1 MGRDVVSR
9 RMAGSH
15 MFVACTNSSSSQS
28 SHYSTH
34 WGGANSFCLH
44 RSALEE
50 DDLYKRSIVLHQ
62 WLFGYELPD
71 TIVLMTA
78 DGHIFICATQKKCDF
93 IQPAVDQDEDF
104 KIHLLLRNKQD
115 NNAEN
120 YEKLLKHHQ
129 QQQSVSR
136 GADGNATTSK
146 VGVILKERQ
155 LNKSNGGIVG
165 GFEDRLD
172 AQVEQKL
179 IELVDVS
186 PAIAL
191 VMGQKDDEEQDLMK
205 KSSVLSN
212 KVMKHG
218 FAKRLEEIIEEES
231 TITHDELAGEIDK
244 ILEDPNKI
252 NLKLPESD
260 VSPCYYPIIQS
271 GGKYDIRIS
280 AQSTADKLKPDII
293 IASLGARYKMYCS
306 NIARTFLVDPPKKVS
321 ETYELLLEMQ
331 EACLKQMRSGNQL
344 KEVYKAAVSYLQT
357 NGREDLISHLPK
369 IVGFSQ
375 GLDFRD
381 ATLSLSSKNGVTF
394 KKGMTF
400 CLSVGFQNLEL
411 SSSDREDTPEK
422 SAVSVTNLSDG
433 AAIIPRFVC
442 GLISR
447 PLQLLRP
454 GQKAQPILSSYLR
467 YGQYH

>member
-1 MGRDVVSR
+1 
-9 RMAGSH
+9 
-15 MFVACTNSSSSQS
+15 
-28 SHYSTH
+28 
-34 WGGANSFCLH
+34 
-44 RSALEE
+44 LEE

-71 TIVLMTA
+71 TIVLVTG
-78 DGHIFICATQKKCDF
+78 DGDVWICATQKKCDF
-93 IQPAVDQDEDF
+93 VKPAVGQDKDF
-104 KIHLLLRNKQD
+104 KIHLLLRNKND
-115 NNAEN
+115 NNAQN
-120 YEKLLKHHQ
+120 YETLLQHAQ
-129 QQQSVSR
+129 TPQGSGS
-136 GADGNATTSK
+136 TTTK
-146 VGVILKERQ
+146 VGLILKERP

-172 AQVEQKL
+172 ALAEEKL
-179 IELVDVS
+179 IELIDVA

-191 VMGQKDDEEQDLMK
+191 VMGQKDNDEQDLMK

-218 FAKRLEEIIEEES
+218 FAKRLEEIIEEE
-231 TITHDELAGEIDK
+231 TTLTHDELAGEIDK

-252 NLKLPESD
+252 NLKLPETD

-280 AQSTADKLKPDII
+280 AQSTTDKLRPDII

-331 EACLKQMRSGNQL
+331 EACLKQMKAGNQL
-344 KEVYKAAVSYLQT
+344 KAVYKAAVSFLQG
-357 NGREDLISHLPK
+357 NGREDLIAHLPK
-369 IVGFSQ
+369 ILGFSQ

-381 ATLSLSSKNGVTF
+381 STLSLSSKNGITF

-400 CLSVGFQNLEL
+400 CLAVGFQNLEL
-411 SSSDREDTPEK
+411 SSSDKEDTPEK
-422 SAVSVTNLSDG
+422 SAVG
-433 AAIIPRFVC
+433 YWGRF
-442 GLISR
+442 
-447 PLQLLRP
+447 
-454 GQKAQPILSSYLR
+454 
-467 YGQYH
+467 

>member
-1 MGRDVVSR
+1 
-9 RMAGSH
+9 
-15 MFVACTNSSSSQS
+15 
-28 SHYSTH
+28 
-34 WGGANSFCLH
+34 
-44 RSALEE
+44 LEE

-71 TIVLMTA
+71 TIVLITGE
-78 DGHIFICATQKKCDF
+78 GHVWVCATKKKCDF
-93 IQPAVDQDEDF
+93 IKPAIDQDEDF
-104 KIHLLLRNKQD
+104 KIHLLLRNKED
-115 NNAEN
+115 NNASN
-120 YEKLLKHHQ
+120 YDKLLKQAHA
-129 QQQSVSR
+129 R
-136 GADGNATTSK
+136 GSDSNK

-165 GFEDRLD
+165 GFEDQLD
-172 AQVEQKL
+172 AQAEEKL
-179 IELVDVS
+179 IELVDVA

-191 VMGQKDDEEQDLMK
+191 VMGQKDDDEQDLMK

-218 FAKRLEEIIEEES
+218 FAKRLEEIIEEE
-231 TITHDELAGEIDK
+231 TTLTHDELAGEIDK

-260 VSPCYYPIIQS
+260 VSACYYPIIQS
-271 GGKYDIRIS
+271 GGNYDIRIS
-280 AQSTADKLKPDII
+280 AQSTTQTLKPDII

-306 NIARTFLVDPPKKVS
+306 NITRTFLVDPPKKVS

-331 EACLKQMRSGNQL
+331 EACLKQMKPGNQL
-344 KEVYKAAVSYLQT
+344 KAVYKAAVAYLQES
-357 NGREDLISHLPK
+357 GREDLISHLPK
-369 IVGFSQ
+369 VLGFSQ

-411 SSSDREDTPEK
+411 SSSDKEDTPDK
-422 SAVSVTNLSDG
+422 SAVSTRSLAATNDRTICVIELTS
-433 AAIIPRFVC
+433 
-442 GLISR
+442 
-447 PLQLLRP
+447 
-454 GQKAQPILSSYLR
+454 PIAWF
-467 YGQYH
+467 